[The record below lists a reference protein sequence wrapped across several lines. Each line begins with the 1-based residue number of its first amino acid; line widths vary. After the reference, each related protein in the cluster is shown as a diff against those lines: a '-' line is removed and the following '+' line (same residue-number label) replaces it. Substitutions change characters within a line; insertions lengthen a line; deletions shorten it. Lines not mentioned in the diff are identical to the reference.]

1 MPRYALVEFETMLV
15 VNVESRSSVLTPPL
29 GFRNIVETDWTPGDD
44 PVVGD
49 MWNGA
54 IPAGFA
60 PPPPPPVEDVEKS
73 AQDIIEEI
81 RAKANEM
88 LGRADALEAK
98 LG

>member
-1 MPRYALVEFETMLV
+1 MPRYALVEFSTMTV
-15 VNVESRSSVLTPPL
+15 FNVDNRATPLTAPT
-29 GFRNIVETDWTPGDD
+29 GFRNIVESDWTPGDD
-44 PVVGD
+44 PVVND
-49 MWNGA
+49 IWDGA

-60 PPPPPPVEDVEKS
+60 PPPPPAIDDVEKS
-73 AQDIIEEI
+73 AQDIVEEI